1 MRRNLL
7 LSLIAVVAAC
17 APRSS
22 PAPADTSR
30 VQATIVGVPQAL
42 VLERSPCF
50 GSCPVY
56 TVAVSPDGNVTYQGR
71 AHVRRLGAAEARI
84 PREQVNGLLNELDR
98 AGFFSF
104 ADRYVQ
110 GEPVCGRYV
119 TDSPSATTV
128 VTYRGRTKSIV
139 HDYGCGGA
147 PGALLVLERRID
159 EVLGTGKWTGR

>member
-1 MRRNLL
+1 MRSALL
-7 LSLIAVVAAC
+7 LSLLVAASAC

-22 PAPADTSR
+22 AAPADTTR
-30 VQATIVGVPQAL
+30 VQTTIVGVPQAV

-56 TVAVSPDGNVTYQGR
+56 TVAVSPDGEVTFDGR
-71 AHVRRLGAAEARI
+71 AHVRQLGQAEARI
-84 PREQVNGLLNELDR
+84 SREQLNGLLNELDR
-98 AGFFSF
+98 AGFFTF

-110 GEPVCGRYV
+110 GEPACGRYA
-119 TDSPSATTV
+119 TDSPSVTTT
-128 VTYRGRTKSIV
+128 VTYRGRTKKIV

-147 PGALLVLERRID
+147 PGALMVLERRID